1 MSDSGTTQV
10 IFFVAA
16 IVVAGALSGVFIGLS
31 SNMANAVENRA
42 TNFSNKLDTSI
53 KVIND
58 PAFMPYDNSTL
69 TLYIKNTGSVALLPT
84 DLLVLIDGKDQ
95 NSSHWTIIGGS
106 SQWVPG
112 IVLEIHLN
120 IILANGDHTAKV
132 VISNGISDS
141 IGFRI

>member
-31 SNMANAVENRA
+31 SNMANAVEKRA
-42 TNFSNKLDTSI
+42 INFSDKLDSSI

-58 PAFMPYDNSTL
+58 PAFMPYENSTL
-69 TLYIKNTGSVALLPT
+69 TLYVKNTGSVSLLPT

-106 SQWVPG
+106 AQWVPG

-132 VISNGISDS
+132 VITNGISDS
-141 IGFRI
+141 MGFRI

>member
-16 IVVAGALSGVFIGLS
+16 IVVAASLSGVFIGLA
-31 SNMANAVENRA
+31 SNMATAVEKRA
-42 TNFSNKLDTSI
+42 DNFSDKLDTDI
-53 KVIND
+53 KIVND
-58 PAFMPYDNSTL
+58 PAFVPYHDSNL
-69 TLYIKNTGSVALLPT
+69 TLYVKNTGSIAILPT
-84 DLLVLIDGKDQ
+84 DILVMIDGTDQ
-95 NSSHWTIIGGS
+95 NSSSWTIMGDS
-106 SQWVPG
+106 DQWVPS

-141 IGFRI
+141 VGFRI

>member
-16 IVVAGALSGVFIGLS
+16 IVVAGSLSGVFIGLS

-42 TNFSNKLDTSI
+42 NNFSDKLDTSI
-53 KVIND
+53 KIIND
-58 PAFMPYDNSTL
+58 PAFMPYNNTSL
-69 TLYIKNTGSVALLPT
+69 TLYIKNTGSIPLLPT
-84 DLLVLIDGKDQ
+84 DLLVLIDGQDQ
-95 NSSHWTIIGGS
+95 NSSSWTIMGGL

-112 IVLEIHLN
+112 LVLEIHLN

-132 VISNGISDS
+132 VVSNGISDS
-141 IGFRI
+141 MGFRI

>member
-1 MSDSGTTQV
+1 MSDSGTTEV

-31 SNMANAVENRA
+31 SDMANAVENRA
-42 TNFSNKLDTSI
+42 NNFSDKLDTSI

-58 PAFMPYDNSTL
+58 PAFMPYNNSTL
-69 TLYIKNTGSVALLPT
+69 TLYIKNTGSIPLLPT
-84 DLLVLIDGKDQ
+84 DMLVLIDGKDQ
-95 NSSHWTIIGGS
+95 NSSSWTIIGGLA
-106 SQWVPG
+106 QWVPG
-112 IVLEIHLN
+112 IVLEVRLN

-141 IGFRI
+141 MGFRI

>member
-1 MSDSGTTQV
+1 MSDSSTTQM

-16 IVVAGALSGVFIGLS
+16 IIVAASLAGVFIGLS
-31 SNMANAVENRA
+31 ANMAQAVEKRA
-42 TNFSNKLDTSI
+42 INFSDKLDTSI

-58 PAFMPYDNSTL
+58 PAFMPYQDSNL
-69 TLYIKNTGSVALLPT
+69 TLYVKNTGANQILPT
-84 DLLVLIDGKDQ
+84 DLLVMIDGKDQ
-95 NSSHWTIIGGS
+95 NSSSWTIIGGS
-106 SQWVPG
+106 NIWGPS

>member
-31 SNMANAVENRA
+31 SNMANAVEKRA
-42 TNFSNKLDTSI
+42 INFSDKLDSSI

-58 PAFMPYDNSTL
+58 PAFMPYENSTL
-69 TLYIKNTGSVALLPT
+69 TLYVKNTGSVSLLPT

-106 SQWVPG
+106 AQWVPG

-141 IGFRI
+141 MGFRI

>member
-31 SNMANAVENRA
+31 SNMATAVEHRA
-42 TNFSNKLDTSI
+42 NNFSDKLDTSI

-58 PAFMPYDNSTL
+58 PAFMPYENSNL
-69 TLYIKNTGSVALLPT
+69 TLYVKNTGSIPLLPT
-84 DLLVLIDGKDQ
+84 DLLVLIDGNDQ
-95 NSSHWTIIGGS
+95 NSSSWTIIGGS
-106 SQWVPG
+106 AQWVPG

-141 IGFRI
+141 MGFRI

>member
-1 MSDSGTTQV
+1 MSDSSTTQM

-16 IVVAGALSGVFIGLS
+16 IVVAASLAGVFIGLS
-31 SNMANAVENRA
+31 ANMAQAVEKRA
-42 TNFSNKLDTSI
+42 INFSDKLDTSI
-53 KVIND
+53 KIIND
-58 PAFMPYDNSTL
+58 PAFMPYQDSNL
-69 TLYIKNTGSVALLPT
+69 TLYVKNTGANQMLPT
-84 DLLVLIDGKDQ
+84 GLLVMIDGKDQ
-95 NSSHWTIIGGS
+95 NSSSWTIIGGS
-106 SQWVPG
+106 NIWGPS

>member
-1 MSDSGTTQV
+1 MSDSSTTQV

-16 IVVAGALSGVFIGLS
+16 IIVAASLAGVFIGLS
-31 SNMANAVENRA
+31 ANMAQAVEKRA
-42 TNFSNKLDTSI
+42 INFSDKLDTSI
-53 KVIND
+53 KIIND
-58 PAFMPYDNSTL
+58 PAFMPYQDSNL
-69 TLYIKNTGSVALLPT
+69 TLYVKNTGANQMLPT
-84 DLLVLIDGKDQ
+84 DLLVMIDGKDQ
-95 NSSHWTIIGGS
+95 NSSSWTIIGGS
-106 SQWVPG
+106 NIWGPS

>member
-1 MSDSGTTQV
+1 MSDSSTTQM

-16 IVVAGALSGVFIGLS
+16 IIVAASLAGVFIGLS
-31 SNMANAVENRA
+31 ANMAQAVEKRA
-42 TNFSNKLDTSI
+42 INFSDKLDTSI
-53 KVIND
+53 KIIND
-58 PAFMPYDNSTL
+58 PAFMPYQDSNL
-69 TLYIKNTGSVALLPT
+69 TLYVKNTGANQMLPT
-84 DLLVLIDGKDQ
+84 DLLVMIDGKDQ
-95 NSSHWTIIGGS
+95 NSSSWTIIGGS
-106 SQWVPG
+106 NIWGPS

>member
-42 TNFSNKLDTSI
+42 NNFSDKLDTSI

-58 PAFMPYDNSTL
+58 PAFMPYNNSTL
-69 TLYIKNTGSVALLPT
+69 TLYIKNTGSIPLLPT
-84 DLLVLIDGKDQ
+84 DMLVLIDGKDQ
-95 NSSHWTIIGGS
+95 NSSSWTIIGGS
-106 SQWVPG
+106 AQWVPG
-112 IVLEIHLN
+112 LVLEVRLN

-141 IGFRI
+141 MGFRI

>member
-16 IVVAGALSGVFIGLS
+16 IVVAGSLSGVFIGLS
-31 SNMANAVENRA
+31 SNMATAVEKRA
-42 TNFSNKLDTSI
+42 DNFSDKLDTSI

-58 PAFMPYDNSTL
+58 PAFMPYNNSSL
-69 TLYIKNTGSVALLPT
+69 TLYVKNTGSITLLPT
-84 DLLVLIDGKDQ
+84 DLLVMMDGKLQ
-95 NSSHWTIIGGS
+95 NSSSWTVIGAS
-106 SQWVPG
+106 TQWVPG
-112 IVLEIHLN
+112 VVLELHLS

-141 IGFRI
+141 LGFRI

>member
-16 IVVAGALSGVFIGLS
+16 IVVAGSLSGVFIGLS
-31 SNMANAVENRA
+31 SNMANAVEKRA
-42 TNFSNKLDTSI
+42 NNFSDKLDTSI

-58 PAFMPYDNSTL
+58 PAFMPYSNSSL
-69 TLYIKNTGSVALLPT
+69 TLYIKNTGAIPLLPT

-95 NSSHWTIIGGS
+95 NSSSWTIMGGS
-106 SQWVPG
+106 GQWVPG
-112 IVLEIHLN
+112 LVLEIHLS

-141 IGFRI
+141 MGFRI

>member
-31 SNMANAVENRA
+31 GNMASAVENRA
-42 TNFSNKLDTSI
+42 NNFSDKLDTSI

-58 PAFMPYDNSTL
+58 PAFMPYNDSILNV
-69 TLYIKNTGSVALLPT
+69 YVKNTGSISLLPT
-84 DLLVLIDGKDQ
+84 HLTVMIDGKDE
-95 NSSHWTIIGGS
+95 NSSSWTIVGGS
-106 SQWVPG
+106 NEWAPS

-141 IGFRI
+141 MGFRI

>member
-31 SNMANAVENRA
+31 SNMANAVEKRA
-42 TNFSNKLDTSI
+42 NNFSDKLDTSV

-58 PAFMPYDNSTL
+58 PAFMPYENSTL
-69 TLYIKNTGSVALLPT
+69 TLYLKNTGSISLLPT
-84 DLLVLIDGKDQ
+84 DLLVMIDGEAQ
-95 NSSHWTIIGGS
+95 NSSDWTIIGGS
-106 SQWVPG
+106 AEWVPG

>member
-31 SNMANAVENRA
+31 NNMATAVEKRA
-42 TNFSNKLDTSI
+42 VNFSDKLDTSI
-53 KVIND
+53 KIIND
-58 PAFMPYDNSTL
+58 PGYMPYDNSTL
-69 TLYIKNTGSVALLPT
+69 TIYVKNTGSNILLPT

-95 NSSHWTIIGGS
+95 NSSSWTIMGGS
-106 SQWVPG
+106 VQWVPG
-112 IVLEIHLN
+112 LVLEIHLN

-132 VISNGISDS
+132 VVSNGISDS
-141 IGFRI
+141 MGFRI

>member
-1 MSDSGTTQV
+1 MSDSGTTQI

-16 IVVAGALSGVFIGLS
+16 VVVAGSLSGVFIGLS

-42 TNFSNKLDTSI
+42 NNFSDKLDTSI
-53 KVIND
+53 KIIND
-58 PAFMPYDNSTL
+58 PAFMPYNNTNL
-69 TLYIKNTGSVALLPT
+69 TLYIKNTGSIPLLPT
-84 DLLVLIDGKDQ
+84 DLLVLIDGQDQ
-95 NSSHWTIIGGS
+95 NSSSWTIMGGS

-112 IVLEIHLN
+112 LVLEIHLN

-141 IGFRI
+141 MGFRI